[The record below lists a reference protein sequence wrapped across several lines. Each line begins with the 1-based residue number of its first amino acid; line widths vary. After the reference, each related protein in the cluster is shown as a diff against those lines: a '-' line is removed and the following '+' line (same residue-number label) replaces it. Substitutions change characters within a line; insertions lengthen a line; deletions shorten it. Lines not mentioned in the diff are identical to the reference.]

1 MTKRQIRDNT
11 NRSIDWVQPHEL
23 TRRLWLRMGATAV
36 GAMGVWPVLPVWA
49 QSAATQLSA
58 PVSAATKPIASQGL
72 AAVSKP
78 EKKNL
83 VIATPNRAA
92 LLNVPLVVAEQLGFF
107 AQMGV
112 ELEIN
117 EQPSM
122 LKAQQAAVSGAADA
136 VCGWV
141 ENTLAQQAK
150 GQAFQCFVL
159 MARAPQMALVVAR
172 ERADSLTTLA
182 SLRGKKVGVLA
193 LGSPTHT
200 VAHAVLRKAGL
211 RSAEMGFV
219 SVGSAASAAAAL
231 RSGQIDALVHM
242 DPLIT
247 QLEQRGEIRVLAD
260 MRSPAAT
267 WQATGMEL
275 PSSCLYAKPEFL
287 QRMPGLAQTASDA
300 LVMALRWLSQA
311 SLLDVMKL
319 MPDSYLGDD
328 RQVFI
333 ASFERVRLSLSTDGL
348 MHERAARQLMEAM
361 QAAEPSLHTEEP
373 MDASKCY
380 TNAFVLRSQQ
390 RVKP

>member
-1 MTKRQIRDNT
+1 MTNRQIRDNT
-11 NRSIDWVQPHEL
+11 SRKLSWAQPPEL
-23 TRRLWLRMGATAV
+23 ARRLWLRTAAV
-36 GAMGVWPVLPVWA
+36 GAIGVWSALPALA
-49 QSAATQLSA
+49 QSTTPQASAPLSA
-58 PVSAATKPIASQGL
+58 ASQAGASQGL
-72 AAVSKP
+72 AALPKP

-92 LLNVPLVVAEQLGFF
+92 LIYAPLIVAEQLGYF

-159 MARAPQMALVVAR
+159 MARAPQMALVVTK

-200 VAHAVLRKAGL
+200 VAHAALRKAGL

-219 SVGSAASAAAAL
+219 SVGSAASATAAL

-247 QLEQRGEIRVLAD
+247 QLEQRDEIRVLAD
-260 MRSPAAT
+260 MRNPAAT
-267 WQATGMEL
+267 WLATGMEL
-275 PSSCLYAKPEFL
+275 PSSCLYATPEFL
-287 QRMPGLAQTASDA
+287 QRMPGLAQAASDA

-328 RQVFI
+328 RQAFI
-333 ASFERVRLSLSTDGL
+333 ASFERMRLSLSKDGL
-348 MHERAARQLMEAM
+348 MPERAARQLMEAM
-361 QAAEPSLHTEEP
+361 QSADPTLRAAEP

-380 TNAFVLRSQQ
+380 TNAFALRSQQ
-390 RVKP
+390 RLKS